1 VLSQQAT
8 VPPASVSIR
17 SQCGSTVRAWPKPN
31 LADKKQT
38 NARSPFGSAARS
50 VCHSVRRVI
59 SCKTCPHKLQN
70 KASSF
75 LL

>member
-17 SQCGSTVRAWPKPN
+17 SQCGSTVRAWPKPS

-38 NARSPFGSAARS
+38 NARTLSGSAARS
-50 VCHSVRRVI
+50 VCHSG
-59 SCKTCPHKLQN
+59 PW
-70 KASSF
+70 
-75 LL
+75 